1 MPRVKMVLELDFEVI
16 QKTKAS
22 ILNLAMSLSEGERE
36 PLSVVMNILDSIQD
50 QCVDHPDNKY
60 TNKQVYGLFGS

>member
-1 MPRVKMVLELDFEVI
+1 MARVKMVLELDFEVI

-50 QCVDHPDNKY
+50 QALDNPQ
-60 TNKQVYGLFGS
+60 NNFSQKQVFGV

>member
-22 ILNLAMSLSEGERE
+22 ILNLAMSLSEGERV

-50 QCVDHPDNKY
+50 QAIDNTGNNY
-60 TNKQVYGLFGS
+60 TVKQVYGS

>member
-50 QCVDHPDNKY
+50 QALDNPQ
-60 TNKQVYGLFGS
+60 NNFSQKQVFGV

>member
-1 MPRVKMVLELDFEVI
+1 MVLELDFEVI

-50 QCVDHPDNKY
+50 QAIDNTGNNY
-60 TNKQVYGLFGS
+60 TVKQVYGS

>member
-1 MPRVKMVLELDFEVI
+1 MARVKMVLELDFEVI

-50 QCVDHPDNKY
+50 QAIDNTGNNY
-60 TNKQVYGLFGS
+60 TVKQVYGS

>member
-1 MPRVKMVLELDFEVI
+1 MSKVKMVLELDFEVI

-50 QCVDHPDNKY
+50 QALDHPDNKF
-60 TNKQVYGLFGS
+60 THKQIYGS

>member
-1 MPRVKMVLELDFEVI
+1 MARVKMVLELDFEVI

-50 QCVDHPDNKY
+50 QCVDHPDNKF
-60 TNKQVYGLFGS
+60 THKQVYGS

>member
-50 QCVDHPDNKY
+50 QSLDHPDNKF
-60 TNKQVYGLFGS
+60 THKQVYGS

>member
-1 MPRVKMVLELDFEVI
+1 MARVKMVLELDFDVI

-50 QCVDHPDNKY
+50 QAIDNTGNNY
-60 TNKQVYGLFGS
+60 TVKQVYGS

>member
-16 QKTKAS
+16 QKTKAM

-50 QCVDHPDNKY
+50 QSLDHPDNKF
-60 TNKQVYGLFGS
+60 THKQVYGS

>member
-16 QKTKAS
+16 QKTKAM

-50 QCVDHPDNKY
+50 QSLDHPDNKF
-60 TNKQVYGLFGS
+60 THKQIYGS

>member
-1 MPRVKMVLELDFEVI
+1 MPKVKMVLELDFEVI

-50 QCVDHPDNKY
+50 QALDNPQ
-60 TNKQVYGLFGS
+60 NNFSQKQVFGV

>member
-1 MPRVKMVLELDFEVI
+1 MARVKMVLELDFEVI

-50 QCVDHPDNKY
+50 QAIDNPQNNFNK
-60 TNKQVYGLFGS
+60 KQVYGV

>member
-50 QCVDHPDNKY
+50 QAIDNTGNNY
-60 TNKQVYGLFGS
+60 TVKQVYGS